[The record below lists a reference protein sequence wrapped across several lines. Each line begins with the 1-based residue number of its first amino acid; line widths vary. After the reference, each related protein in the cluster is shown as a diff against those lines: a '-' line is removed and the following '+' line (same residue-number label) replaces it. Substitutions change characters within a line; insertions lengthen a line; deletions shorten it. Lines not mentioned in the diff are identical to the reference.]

1 MSQFLD
7 WLPDSPIVAF
17 TILLLVS
24 LAIPPWF
31 ERLRLPGLV
40 GLLIAGVVLGP
51 NGLQLLDPSSE
62 TMKLFSDIGKVYLLF
77 VAGLEIDLEQFHKNK
92 HRSLGFGLSTFLVPL
107 MVGMF
112 VGFAFGFGPNAAIL
126 IGSILSSHTPIG
138 YPIIQRL
145 GLVEAE
151 SVVVTIGATVFTD
164 ISALFVLAIC
174 VSIHAGEFSVYGLI
188 LQLSLLAIYSA
199 IVLLGFSRLG
209 KIYFRRTG
217 DDESNQFLFVLLV
230 LFVAS
235 VGAQI
240 IKVDMIVGAF
250 LAGLAINEVVGNSPV
265 KEKVEFLGSVLF
277 IPFFFVAMGLLLN
290 IPVFIA
296 TLINSFEL
304 TLAIVLGLIG
314 SKFIAAWIAKKL
326 YRYNW
331 NETMVMW
338 SLSLPQVAA
347 TLAATLVGLK
357 VGLLTEAVFNSV
369 IVMMVVT
376 STLGPLLTQRFAPK
390 LRLITPLLETPEPL
404 LWWENR
410 PEVSLPELNPP
421 FRIVVP
427 VYNPKTERYL
437 MEMAALIARH
447 ESGRIIPLSVA
458 TQAQIHLDEPEL
470 QLALRNSRILLNQA
484 LKVGQ
489 EFNIETKPELRI
501 DNDVATGIIRTACEQ
516 DASLI
521 IMGWSQN
528 TRLRARLFGTVID
541 SVFWSSHCPVAV
553 MKLLQEPI
561 AIKTILIPV
570 KTLTVQTIRTVRF
583 AQLLADTN
591 QAQITVLHVCP
602 SQAQP
607 EQIALIHREI
617 DHVLHRTGPQVQ
629 SDIKIIAS
637 DEVSSVILSE
647 TQRVDLIILRSQ
659 RRRTAGGLEV
669 SSVTSEVI
677 HQLPCSMI
685 LFGEPHS

>member
-112 VGFAFGFGPNAAIL
+112 LGFAFGFGPNAAIL

-188 LQLSLLAIYSA
+188 WQLSLLAIYSA

-347 TLAATLVGLK
+347 TLAATLVGLQ

-390 LRLITPLLETPEPL
+390 LRLITPLLDTPEPL

-410 PEVSLPELNPP
+410 PEFSLPELNPP

-447 ESGRIIPLSVA
+447 ESGGIIPLSVA

-516 DASLI
+516 NASLI

-637 DEVSSVILSE
+637 DEVSSLILSE
-647 TQRVDLIILRSQ
+647 TQHVDLIILRSQ

>member
-188 LQLSLLAIYSA
+188 WQLSLLAIYSA

>member
-1 MSQFLD
+1 MSQFLN
-7 WLPDSPIVAF
+7 WLPDSPIVSF

-40 GLLIAGVVLGP
+40 GLLIAGVALGP
-51 NGLQLLDPSSE
+51 NGLHLLEPTSE

-92 HRSLGFGLSTFLVPL
+92 HRSLGFGLATFIVPL
-107 MVGMF
+107 ITGML
-112 VGFAFGFGPNAAIL
+112 VAFAFGFGLNSAIL
-126 IGSILSSHTPIG
+126 MGSILSSHTPIG

-174 VSIHAGEFSVYGLI
+174 VSINAGEFTFQGLI
-188 LQLSLLAIYSA
+188 WQFSLLGIYSA

-209 KIYFRRTG
+209 KIYFQRTG
-217 DDESNQFLFVLLV
+217 DDESNQFLFVLMV

-265 KEKVEFLGSVLF
+265 KDKVEFLGSVLF

-290 IPVFIA
+290 VPVFIS
-296 TLINSFEL
+296 TLINSSEL
-304 TLAIVLGLIG
+304 TLSIVLGLIG

-331 NETMVMW
+331 DETMVMW

-347 TLAATLVGLK
+347 TLAATLVGLQ
-357 VGLLTEAVFNSV
+357 VGLLTEAIFNSV

-376 STLGPLLTQRFAPK
+376 STLGPLLTQKFAPK
-390 LRLITPLLETPEPL
+390 LRLTIPLLETSESL

-410 PEVSLPELNPP
+410 SQVSIAESASL
-421 FRIVVP
+421 FRVVVP
-427 VYNPKTERYL
+427 VSNPNTERYL
-437 MEMAALIARH
+437 IEMAALIARH
-447 ESGRIIPLSVA
+447 ESGGIIPLSIA
-458 TQAQIHLDEPEL
+458 TQAQIHLDEPKL
-470 QLALRNSRILLNQA
+470 QLALINSRILLNQA
-484 LKVGQ
+484 LKVGR
-489 EFNIETKPELRI
+489 EFNVETKPQVRI
-501 DNDVATGIIRTACEQ
+501 DSDVATGIVRTACEQ
-516 DASLI
+516 NASLI

-528 TRLRARLFGTVID
+528 TGLRTRLFGNLID

-553 MKLLQEPI
+553 MDLLKEPL
-561 AIKTILIPV
+561 AIKTILVPV
-570 KTLTVQTIRTVRF
+570 KTLTVQTIRTIRF

-591 QAQITVLHVCP
+591 QAKITVLHVC
-602 SQAQP
+602 SAQAQP
-607 EQIALIHREI
+607 EQIATIQGELNQI
-617 DHVLHRTGPQVQ
+617 LHNAGPKVQ
-629 SDIKIIAS
+629 SDLKIIS
-637 DEVSSVILSE
+637 SNNVSAVILSE
-647 TQRVDLIILRSQ
+647 TQQIDLIILRSQ

-669 SSVTSEVI
+669 SSVTSAVI

-685 LFGEPHS
+685 LFGEPHE

>member
-1 MSQFLD
+1 MSQFLS
-7 WLPDSPIVAF
+7 WLPDSPIVSF

-31 ERLRLPGLV
+31 ERLKLPGLV
-40 GLLIAGVVLGP
+40 GLLIAGVALGP
-51 NGLQLLDPSSE
+51 HGLNLLEPTSE

-92 HRSLGFGLSTFLVPL
+92 HRSLAFGLATFLVPL
-107 MVGMF
+107 LTGML
-112 VGFAFGFGPNAAIL
+112 VAFAFGFGPNAAIL
-126 IGSILSSHTPIG
+126 MGSILSSHTPIG

-145 GLVEAE
+145 GLVDAE
-151 SVVVTIGATVFTD
+151 SVVVSIGATVFTD

-174 VSIHAGEFSVYGLI
+174 VSIHAGEFTVQGLI
-188 LQLSLLAIYSA
+188 WQFSLLGIYSA
-199 IVLLGFSRLG
+199 IVLLGISRLG
-209 KIYFRRTG
+209 KIYFQRTG
-217 DDESNQFLFVLLV
+217 DDESNQFLFVLMV

-290 IPVFIA
+290 VPIFIS

-304 TLAIVLGLIG
+304 TLSIVLGLIG

-347 TLAATLVGLK
+347 TLAATLVGLQ
-357 VGLLTEAVFNSV
+357 VGLLTEAIFNSV

-376 STLGPLLTQRFAPK
+376 STLGPLLTQKFAPK
-390 LRLITPLLETPEPL
+390 LRLVTPLLETSESL

-410 PEVSLPELNPP
+410 SQVSLLESSTP
-421 FRIVVP
+421 FRVVVP
-427 VYNPKTERYL
+427 VSNPNTERYL
-437 MEMAALIARH
+437 IEMAALIARH
-447 ESGRIIPLSVA
+447 ESGGIIPLAIA

-470 QLALRNSRILLNQA
+470 QSALINSRILLNQA
-484 LKVGQ
+484 LKVGR
-489 EFNIETKPELRI
+489 EFNVETKPQLRI
-501 DNDVATGIIRTACEQ
+501 DSDVSTGIVRTACEQ
-516 DASLI
+516 NASLI
-521 IMGWSQN
+521 VMGWGHDL
-528 TRLRARLFGTVID
+528 RLRTRLFGNVID

-553 MKLLQEPI
+553 MELLKEPT
-561 AIKTILIPV
+561 AIKTILVPV
-570 KTLTVQTIRTVRF
+570 KTLTLPTIRTIRF

-591 QAQITVLHVCP
+591 QAKITVLNVCSP
-602 SQAQP
+602 QA
-607 EQIALIHREI
+607 EAETIARITGEI
-617 DHVLHRTGPQVQ
+617 DQILHNAGPQVL
-629 SDIKIIAS
+629 SEIKIIS
-637 DEVSSVILSE
+637 SNDVSSVILSE
-647 TQRVDLIILRSQ
+647 TQQIDLIILRSQ

-685 LFGEPHS
+685 LFGEPHE